1 MSTDLD
7 MFVDTFQ
14 DLDFEDL
21 KLKKTTAKKTET
33 KSLAKETIK
42 KIAEE
47 SDFHSRQKETPKK
60 EKSKTYNKTFSL
72 FQDECQV
79 INNIIRAYY
88 DAFEDDLSRPSGS
101 DVVRAALHELSK
113 KSLEKQLSIV
123 KNHRGRG
130 RK

>member
-14 DLDFEDL
+14 DLDFEDS

-88 DAFEDDLSRPSGS
+88 DAFEEIYHVHLGQMWCVLHCMNFLRSPLKNNSLS
-101 DVVRAALHELSK
+101 
-113 KSLEKQLSIV
+113 
-123 KNHRGRG
+123 
-130 RK
+130 